1 MENRNITTKIIVC
14 SYDELNEEEK
24 KLIDAAKEATNRSYS
39 PYSRFQVGAAA
50 LLSGGTVITGSN
62 QENAAYPSGICAE
75 RTTLFY
81 ANSQYP
87 NLPVEAL
94 AIAAQTSGDF
104 IDHPT
109 APCGACRQVILET
122 EERYNQPMRIYL
134 YGKKEIYIVE
144 SIRSL
149 LPLCFGKKRFA
160 GIGYGKILYIS
171 KYRGQLGMKNRFV
184 HFILPSSFPIFVEYI
199 RYGSA

>member
-62 QENAAYPSGICAE
+62 QE

-87 NLPVEAL
+87 DLPVEAL

-149 LPLCFGKKRFA
+149 LPLCFGK
-160 GIGYGKILYIS
+160 S
-171 KYRGQLGMKNRFV
+171 D
-184 HFILPSSFPIFVEYI
+184 LPE
-199 RYGSA
+199 

>member
-81 ANSQYP
+81 ANS
-87 NLPVEAL
+87 
-94 AIAAQTSGDF
+94 
-104 IDHPT
+104 
-109 APCGACRQVILET
+109 GACRQVILET

-149 LPLCFGKKRFA
+149 LPLCFGK
-160 GIGYGKILYIS
+160 S
-171 KYRGQLGMKNRFV
+171 D
-184 HFILPSSFPIFVEYI
+184 LPE
-199 RYGSA
+199 